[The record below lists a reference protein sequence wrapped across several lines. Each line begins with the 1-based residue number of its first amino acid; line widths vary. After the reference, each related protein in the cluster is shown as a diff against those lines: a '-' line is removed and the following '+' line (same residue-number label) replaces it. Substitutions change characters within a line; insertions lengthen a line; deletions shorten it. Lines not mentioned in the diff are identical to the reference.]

1 MGKRGGKKVSTSD
14 SFLCHFHSLIEHS
27 LPVEEAGVV
36 EAGVVVNETSVN
48 G

>member
-1 MGKRGGKKVSTSD
+1 MGNRGGKKVSTSN
-14 SFLCHFHSLIEHS
+14 SFLCHFHSLIEYS
-27 LPVEEAGVV
+27 LPVEGAGAV